1 MSKAITKEKMEKVLL
16 ESRITHF
23 KTKKPYVLL
32 KQKGKKYYVDILKYE
47 GDKYEPKRKS
57 GIYSDIE
64 YFKTYDETHIS
75 FIQSCL
81 SYSN

>member
-1 MSKAITKEKMEKVLL
+1 MEKVLL
-16 ESRITHF
+16 QSRVTHF

-57 GIYSDIE
+57 GIYSDIA
-64 YFKTYDETHIS
+64 YFKNYDEADTL

-81 SYSN
+81 LYAD

>member
-1 MSKAITKEKMEKVLL
+1 MEKALL
-16 ESRITHF
+16 QSRVAHF

-57 GIYSDIE
+57 GIYSDIA
-64 YFKTYDETHIS
+64 YFKKYDEAYS
-75 FIQSCL
+75 LFIQSCL
-81 SYSN
+81 LYSN

>member
-1 MSKAITKEKMEKVLL
+1 MSKVLL
-16 ESRITHF
+16 ESRMTHF

-57 GIYSDIE
+57 GIYSDIA
-64 YFKTYDETHIS
+64 YFNNYDEANTL

>member
-1 MSKAITKEKMEKVLL
+1 MKKILL
-16 ESRITHF
+16 ESRITHN

-32 KQKGKKYYVDILKYE
+32 KQEGKKYYIDILNYK

-64 YFKTYDETHIS
+64 YFKTYDEADTS

-81 SYSN
+81 GYNS